1 MTMADTLN
9 IFFVG
14 DIVGTPGLELTLQLL
29 PGYAKKYSVD
39 LLVANGENLT
49 DGKGVSVEHAEKL
62 FSAGVQVVTTGNHV
76 WDRWDSRKVL
86 GGDRR
91 ILRPMNYP
99 RENPGN
105 GYIVVDLGPKGKVGV
120 LNIQGRV
127 FMQPI
132 DDPFRTA
139 EWAVAKIME
148 EARVILVDFHA
159 DATAEKMAMGWFLDG
174 RVTALLG
181 THTHTP
187 TADARILPRG
197 TAFVTDVGMTG
208 PYDSVLGMVKEQA
221 IRRMLT
227 QTPHKYEVAS
237 HDARLCGVH
246 VQADPATGR
255 ATRIEHVIFPAF
267 S

>member
-1 MTMADTLN
+1 MPQTLN
-9 IFFVG
+9 LFFIG
-14 DIVGTPGLELTLQLL
+14 DIVGTPGLELALQLI
-29 PGYAKKYSVD
+29 PGYQKKYSID

-49 DGKGVSVEHAEKL
+49 EGKGISAEHAEKL
-62 FSAGVQVVTTGNHV
+62 FSAGVHVITTGNHV

-86 GGDRR
+86 SGDRR
-91 ILRPMNYP
+91 ILRPLNYP
-99 RENPGN
+99 RENAGN
-105 GYIVVDLGPKGKVGV
+105 GFFVVDLGDKGKAGV

-139 EWAVAKIME
+139 EWAVAKIAE
-148 EARVILVDFHA
+148 ETKVVFVDFHA

-174 RVTALLG
+174 RVTALIG

-197 TAFVTDVGMTG
+197 SAFISDAGMTG

-221 IRRMLT
+221 IRRMLM

-237 HDARLCGVH
+237 HDVHLCGVY
-246 VQADPATGR
+246 VEADGETGKATK
-255 ATRIEHVIFPAF
+255 IEQVIFPAF
-267 S
+267 G